1 MRPLVATIDLSAIA
15 HNYAVAQRCAP
26 GRQVF
31 AVVKANAYGHGARE
45 VVTALHDVADG
56 FAVASLEEAAE
67 VRALHGEARILLLQ
81 GCFVAQ
87 DYLFAAQL
95 GLDVV
100 LHTEAQA
107 QQLLAAQLARPLNVW
122 LKLDSGMHRL
132 GFSAEALREWHA
144 RLHGAAQVAELNL
157 LSHFA
162 CADERG
168 SAMTELQLECFLDL
182 LDLDFAQRSLANSA
196 AILTIP
202 AAHMDW
208 LRPGI
213 MLYGATPFADLS
225 AAELG
230 VRPAMSLTAQLIA
243 CRDIAPG
250 EGVGYGGTWRAE
262 RASRIG
268 TVSCGYADGY
278 PRHAPNGTPVLING
292 QRVPL
297 VGRVSMDMLTVDL
310 TDMPSAREGDAVE
323 LWGGRICRSMKWRK
337 QPVPSAMNCSARL
350 RRVCRAAIDMVE
362 RLHQSSPLGTLST
375 SRCRRALSLSSPP
388 SPHIA
393 HPERPRLFTR

>member
-31 AVVKANAYGHGARE
+31 AVVKANAYGHGVRE

-67 VRALHGEARILLLQ
+67 VRALHGQARILLLQ
-81 GCFVAQ
+81 GCFAAQ

-100 LHTEAQA
+100 LHSEVQA
-107 QQLLAAQLARPLNVW
+107 QQLLEASLTQPLNVW
-122 LKLDSGMHRL
+122 LKFDSGMHRL
-132 GFSAEALREWHA
+132 GFSAQAVREWHV
-144 RLHGAAQVAELNL
+144 RLQPAAQVAELNL

-168 SAMTELQLECFLDL
+168 SEFTELQLERFLDL

-225 AAELG
+225 ASELG
-230 VRPAMSLTAQLIA
+230 LRPAMTLTAELIA
-243 CRDIAPG
+243 CRELAVG
-250 EGVGYGGTWRAE
+250 EAVGYGGTWRAE
-262 RASRIG
+262 RPSLIG

-278 PRHAPNGTPVLING
+278 PRHAPAGTPVVIRG
-292 QRVPL
+292 QQVPL

-310 TDMPSAREGDAVE
+310 TDVPGAAVGDAVE
-323 LWGGRICRSMKWRK
+323 LWGA
-337 QPVPSAMNCSARL
+337 QLPVDAVAQ
-350 RRVCRAAIDMVE
+350 AA
-362 RLHQSSPLGTLST
+362 GTLGYELLSKVT
-375 SRCRRALSLSSPP
+375 ARVPRRYCRR
-388 SPHIA
+388 
-393 HPERPRLFTR
+393 